1 MFLLSFYHLLHCS
14 YVSFLFILLFISDL
28 LFLFYWFYQ
37 RLVYFVSLFKESTFS
52 LFSFSIVFCF
62 LFHWELFLSLLLS
75 LSLLFLLLSLSL
87 LFGPL
92 YLLLKLH
99 LAHQSWVFP
108 LFWCKY
114 KFPSKHRFCCIPEV
128 LIWSIFIIILL

>member
-1 MFLLSFYHLLHCS
+1 MFLLSFYHLLYCS
-14 YVSFLFILLFISDL
+14 YVSFLFIILFISDL

-37 RLVYFVSLFKESTFS
+37 RLVYFVSLFKEPTFP

-87 LFGPL
+87 LFGPFF
-92 YLLLKLH
+92 LLLKLH
-99 LAHQSWVFP
+99 LAYQSWVFP

-114 KFPSKHRFCCIPEV
+114 KFPSKHHFCCIPEV
-128 LIWSIFIIILL
+128 FFFFKLDKW